1 METFNVWLGML
12 VGSFFLT
19 AMCMVMLGQPI
30 RPISH
35 LMKATTFWYLVT
47 WIALAIV
54 LALVDF

>member
-1 METFNVWLGML
+1 MGTLNLWLGML

-19 AMCMVMLGQPI
+19 AMCVVMLGQPI
-30 RPISH
+30 RPVAH
-35 LMKATTFWYLVT
+35 LMKATVFWYLIT